1 LKSANIATDFALLIA
16 LEHVRAKKK
25 MMHFACFAENLRLF
39 EKVQKD
45 IKGHRSRQ
53 ALSLFSIILSFSM
66 KMIRSIIPTSILLRK
81 SALIQSRT
89 SLPRFV
95 SFASCGIQVSPTR
108 PTPCLA
114 APTGRRIDRAPRRT
128 CATIPS
134 GRRNFQDLR
143 CSPEARS
150 HLAARRAVAA
160 QLPS

>member
-1 LKSANIATDFALLIA
+1 MFNFTLRFFSQFPRNFENVREKKFIEISEHRDGLALLIA

-45 IKGHRSRQ
+45 IQGHRSRQ
-53 ALSLFSIILSFSM
+53 ALSLFFIILSFSM

-95 SFASCGIQVSPTR
+95 SFASC
-108 PTPCLA
+108 
-114 APTGRRIDRAPRRT
+114 
-128 CATIPS
+128 
-134 GRRNFQDLR
+134 
-143 CSPEARS
+143 
-150 HLAARRAVAA
+150 
-160 QLPS
+160 